1 MIVLNLICMSG
12 HRFEGWF
19 ASTEAFD
26 AQLAARHISCPSCNS
41 AAVSRLPSG
50 PHVAKRAEQPA
61 PTLAMSAHQAA
72 SLVKALLESSEDVGR
87 RFAEEARRIH
97 FDEAPARRIRGLTT
111 LDEAE
116 ELLEEGIPI
125 LPLPIPPKGETH

>member
-1 MIVLNLICMSG
+1 MIVLNLICMAG

-26 AQLAARHISCPSCNS
+26 EQLANGHISCPSCNS
-41 AAVSRLPSG
+41 ASISRLPSG
-50 PHVAKRAEQPA
+50 PHVAKRAPTTAPA
-61 PTLAMSAHQAA
+61 ITVTAEQAA
-72 SLVKALLESSEDVGR
+72 SLLNALLEGSEDVGT

-97 FDEAPARRIRGLTT
+97 FEETPARRIRGLTT
-111 LDEAE
+111 LEEAE
-116 ELLEEGIPI
+116 ELLEEGIPV

>member
-1 MIVLNLICMSG
+1 MAG

-26 AQLAARHISCPSCNS
+26 EQLADRRISCPSCNS
-41 AAVSRLPSG
+41 ASISRLPSG
-50 PHVAKRAEQPA
+50 PHVAKRVPTVAPAITVTAE
-61 PTLAMSAHQAA
+61 QAA
-72 SLVKALLESSEDVGR
+72 SLLKALLEGSEDVGT

-97 FDEAPARRIRGLTT
+97 FEEAPARRIRGLTT
-111 LDEAE
+111 LEEAE
-116 ELLEEGIPI
+116 ELLEEGISI

>member
-1 MIVLNLICMSG
+1 MIVLNLICLAG

-26 AQLAARHISCPSCNS
+26 EQLAGGHINCPSCNS
-41 AAVSRLPSG
+41 ADVSRLPSG
-50 PHVAKRAEQPA
+50 PHVAKRATAPA
-61 PTLAMSAHQAA
+61 VTVTAEQAA
-72 SLVKALLESSEDVGR
+72 SLLKALLEGSEDVGS

-97 FDEAPARRIRGLTT
+97 FEEAPARRIRGLTT

-116 ELLEEGIPI
+116 ELLEDGIPI